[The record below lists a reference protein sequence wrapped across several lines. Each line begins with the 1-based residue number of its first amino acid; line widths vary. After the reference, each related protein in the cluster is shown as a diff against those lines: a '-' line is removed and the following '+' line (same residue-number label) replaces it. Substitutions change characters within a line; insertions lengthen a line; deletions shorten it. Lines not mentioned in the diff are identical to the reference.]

1 MASKH
6 SKSFFDFKKSVL
18 VTAPQ
23 NNIAQTRISLPFK
36 IIIFVFI
43 VSLVLS
49 AIFVGRYFSEGVSH
63 QNLLSDAK
71 EVFYSASSDKAIKTL
86 AQDNPDIKGWL
97 KISNTQID
105 CAVCQGEDNE
115 FYTNHNQLGKKS
127 RYGALFLSA
136 NDTFARKGKDQNIV
150 IFGNNMNDGAMFGE
164 LKQYRNLNFYKQN
177 PCVQLY
183 YGDKCENYIVFAI
196 MLVDASS
203 KDYDF
208 TKGNFTDK
216 DDFNSWYK
224 ETCKR
229 SIINTTIPAAYG
241 DDLLTL
247 VTSANDFDGARL
259 VVIAKKL
266 DEWEASHTD
275 VTNATVNP
283 KPKHDNAWYDEKGLE
298 NPYK

>member
-6 SKSFFDFKKSVL
+6 SKSFFDFRKSVH
-18 VTAPQ
+18 VIANQ
-23 NNIAQTRISLPFK
+23 NNIAQTRILLPFK

-49 AIFVGRYFSEGVSH
+49 TIFVGKYFGQSASH

-71 EVFYSASSDKAIKTL
+71 EVFYSTNSDKAIKTL
-86 AQDNPDIKGWL
+86 ALDNPDIKGWL
-97 KISNTQID
+97 KIPNTQID
-105 CAVCQGEDNE
+105 CAVCQGEDNT

-136 NDTFARKGKDQNIV
+136 NDTFARKGKDRNIV
-150 IFGNNMNDGAMFGE
+150 IWGNNMKDGSMFGT
-164 LKQYRNLNFYKQN
+164 LKQYRNLDFYKQN
-177 PCVQLY
+177 PCIQLY
-183 YGDKCENYIVFAI
+183 YGDKCENYMVFAI
-196 MLVDASS
+196 VLVDKSS

-208 TKGNFTDK
+208 AKDNFTDK

-229 SIINTTIPAAYG
+229 SIINTTVPTTYG
-241 DDLLTL
+241 DEFLTL
-247 VTSANDFDGARL
+247 VTSAKDFDGAQL
-259 VVIAKKL
+259 VVIANKI
-266 DEWEASHTD
+266 DEWQASHID
-275 VTNATVNP
+275 VTSATVNP
-283 KPKHDNAWYDEKGLE
+283 KPKHDKAWYDEKRLE